1 MDLRIDILS
10 THLRRMLTLAWPMM
24 LAQGLSL
31 MAFVVDT
38 AMVGQAGGAEL
49 AYLSSGRTLTMV
61 VTMVGVGLLNGII
74 VFTARA
80 DGARDHAACGLI
92 WQAGMLFAVLLGA
105 LAVVVIS
112 IVGPLTLRWFGLPDD
127 LVAGGSRY
135 LAVIGL
141 SVPGSFL
148 FMAGSYFM
156 QGISRPKPGMVV
168 MLVLTPM
175 NVLLNWVFI
184 YGEFGMPAMGAAG
197 AALATALCQWTG
209 AAVIF
214 AYVLRS
220 RHTQAYGVRRSVR
233 GAAHDLLRHVKK
245 LWRFG
250 LPLGIAAG
258 LEFFG
263 ITILVMFAGRLGENV
278 ISAFEVA
285 FNLQIIAF
293 IAAFGCASATAVRV
307 GNAVGA
313 RRYKDIGL
321 VIAVGVGLGLVLV
334 SVFAVLYLT
343 TPMTFV
349 RMFTENAV
357 VQVIAAKF
365 VVFVVIALFF
375 DCVQFICLQSLRA
388 AGDQI
393 MGSVLQVTA
402 FLIIMVPVAWVL
414 AFPLGLGGPG
424 LMMGF
429 VAGTLS
435 AAAMLGGRVVLI
447 SRRYAATAGVDG

>member
-1 MDLRIDILS
+1 MDLRIGNLS
-10 THLRRMLTLAWPMM
+10 THLRRMVTLAWPMM

-61 VTMVGVGLLNGII
+61 VTMVGVGLLNGIV

-80 DGARDHAACGLI
+80 DGARDHTACGPI
-92 WQAGMLFAVLLGA
+92 WQAGMLFAAMLG
-105 LAVVVIS
+105 LMAVVVVS
-112 IVGPLTLRWFGLPDD
+112 VLGPLTLMWFGLSDD

-148 FMAGSYFM
+148 FMAGSYFL
-156 QGISRPKPGMVV
+156 QGVSRPKPAMMV

-175 NVLLNWVFI
+175 NVLLNWLFI
-184 YGEFGMPAMGAAG
+184 YGHLGVPAMGAAG
-197 AALATALCQWTG
+197 AALATVLSQWAG
-209 AAVIF
+209 AVAIF

-220 RHTQAYGVRRSVR
+220 PYTQDYGVRHFIR
-233 GAAHDLLRHVKK
+233 GTFHVLWRQIKK

-263 ITILVMFAGRLGENV
+263 ITILVMFAGRLGEDV

-285 FNLQIIAF
+285 FNLQIVAF

-307 GNAVGA
+307 GNAVGG
-313 RRYKDIGL
+313 RRYKDIG
-321 VIAVGVGLGLVLV
+321 VVGAVGIGLGLALV
-334 SVFAVLYLT
+334 AMFALLYLA

-349 RMFTENAV
+349 RLFTENAA
-357 VQVIAAKF
+357 VQVLAGQF
-365 VVFVVIALFF
+365 VIFIVVAIFF

-388 AGDQI
+388 AGDQV

-402 FLIIMVPVAWVL
+402 FLVIMVPVAWAL
-414 AFPLGLGGPG
+414 AFPLGLGGAG

-435 AAAMLGGRVVLI
+435 AAVMLGGRFIHI
-447 SRRYAATAGVDG
+447 SRRYAATAD